1 MIEWLLL
8 VTLVVLLAGCLAECT
23 DDAADEGRVAAPTS
37 SQSAPAVILPQ
48 PSVPSFAARESA
60 PQTRRSGS
68 DNCRAHCRANWT
80 STPRRRHTA
89 YTGCRPRPRGRPN
102 CPQP

>member
-8 VTLVVLLAGCLAECT
+8 VTLVVLLAGCLAGRT
-23 DDAADEGRVAAPTS
+23 DDAADEGRVASPTS

-48 PSVPSFAARESA
+48 PAGPSFAARESA
-60 PQTRRSGS
+60 PQRRRSGS
-68 DNCRAHCRANWT
+68 GNCRANWT

-89 YTGCRPRPRGRPN
+89 WTGCRPRPRGRPN
-102 CPQP
+102 NPQT